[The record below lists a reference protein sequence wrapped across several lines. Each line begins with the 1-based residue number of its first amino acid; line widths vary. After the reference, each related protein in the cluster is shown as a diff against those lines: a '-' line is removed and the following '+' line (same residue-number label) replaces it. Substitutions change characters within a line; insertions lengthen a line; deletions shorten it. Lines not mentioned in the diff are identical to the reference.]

1 MNKNLHKK
9 INVIKKYES
18 SSFVIKKGLN
28 NNQIKKLRNLYKI
41 LPIEINNKRQK
52 IVKKKWSTKYC
63 KSLQNIILKKV
74 KKKIG
79 SFKLDNPETKEGF
92 KSFGMFQES
101 YRPVNLH
108 VDTGFDLKK
117 ILFKQILIPLS
128 SNGETIIFKNRFYG
142 CSTTFSIDPKE
153 LKAKGYN
160 KRSSEHL
167 KIFKGKN
174 FDKNLHKKY
183 LRHENI
189 KNLKGLEIE
198 MIYKWKLG
206 DILVFD
212 RSQLHC
218 ASCNIKNKKIGLTMV
233 TKK

>member
-1 MNKNLHKK
+1 MHKK
-9 INVIKKYES
+9 INIIKKFETN
-18 SSFVIKKGLN
+18 SFIIKNILN
-28 NNQIKKLRNLYKI
+28 YNQIKKIKHLYKS
-41 LPIEINNKRQK
+41 LPLEINNKRQK
-52 IVKKKWSTKYC
+52 IIKKKWAVKYY
-63 KSLQNIILKKV
+63 KNLQNIILNKL

-79 SFKLDNPETKEGF
+79 NFKLDNPKTKEGF

-101 YRPVNLH
+101 YKPVNLH
-108 VDTGFDLKK
+108 VDTGFDFNK
-117 ILFKQILIPLS
+117 ILYKQILIPLS
-128 SNGETIIFKNRFYG
+128 ANGETIIFKNRFYG

-160 KRSSEHL
+160 KRSSKHL
-167 KIFKGKN
+167 KIFNGKN

-189 KNLKGLEIE
+189 QNLKGLEIE

-206 DILVFD
+206 DILIFD

-218 ASCNIKNKKIGLTMV
+218 ASSNIKNKKIGLTIV